1 MLLLHFK
8 STDLI
13 YRQKVFL
20 KREMQRIDRL
30 ARQHEEVNHDL
41 KKNRCLVLLAE
52 SGTEGGQGKTKK
64 KMTDLT
70 NFFLNRRK

>member
-41 KKNRCLVLLAE
+41 KK
-52 SGTEGGQGKTKK
+52 
-64 KMTDLT
+64 TDA
-70 NFFLNRRK
+70 